1 MSTSNKTK
9 ALKSNKPLN
18 NVLVPLDQALPW
30 VWGWGD
36 CRAFVGSF
44 EWSRGSDHWWT
55 ESCTFKFHW
64 GGMSEGRW
72 SWSLSC
78 SPDWTWGSGRGHGGL
93 WRRVRGGGWGWG
105 AVWCYG
111 CQRGQTQTGA
121 VLIHLMGWDIGYA
134 ERKEVWERE
143 KRININMVLLLQ
155 CFHSTIILLKN
166 ICWQE
171 TRLKQE
177 TRMVSIYG
185 RWIINRAGGRK
196 NERINV
202 I

>member
-1 MSTSNKTK
+1 MSTSHKTK

-18 NVLVPLDQALPW
+18 NVLVPLDQTLPC

-36 CRAFVGSF
+36 GRAFVGSF

-55 ESCTFKFHW
+55 ESCSFKFHW
-64 GGMSEGRW
+64 GGVSEGRW
-72 SWSLSC
+72 SWGLSC
-78 SPDWTWGSGRGHGGL
+78 SPDWTRGSCRGQGGL
-93 WRRVRGGGWGWG
+93 WRRVRWGRWGWG

-134 ERKEVWERE
+134 ERKEVWERG
-143 KRININMVLLLQ
+143 KKKKSILIWLS
-155 CFHSTIILLKN
+155 CHSVFTAQLFYLK
-166 ICWQE
+166 
-171 TRLKQE
+171 TYDDKKQDKW
-177 TRMVSIYG
+177 MVSIDD
-185 RWIINRAGGRK
+185 RWIVNPAGERK